1 MLFFVM
7 IALPMLLLGST
18 LAGDITYMV
27 KTNREVSNAT
37 EAAAVAGAFQF
48 QPGST
53 LLVRTGA
60 NSYNAAAQRL
70 IAEAESNGSVSVDI
84 DATVDIEVNPY
95 GGERVIVTSTYTLR
109 PFGFYAALEAFFGG
123 DDAGG
128 RTYTVVR
135 TADVC
140 IPGVYSPTGGACAR
154 PTHR

>member
-7 IALPMLLLGST
+7 IALPLLLLGSM
-18 LAGDITYMV
+18 LAGDVTYIV
-27 KTNREVSNAT
+27 KTHREVSNAT

-53 LLVRTGA
+53 LLVRTGSD
-60 NSYNAAAQRL
+60 SYSAAAHRL
-70 IAEAESNGSVSVDI
+70 LERAQENRTVNVDI
-84 DATVDIEVNPY
+84 EADVDIEVNPY

-109 PFGFYAALEAFFGG
+109 PYGFYAALNAFFGG
-123 DDAGG
+123 DDNGV

-140 IPGVYSPTGGACAR
+140 IPGVYSPTGGSCTR
-154 PTHR
+154 PTIR